1 MIVKTHTFNM
11 LCWPTAV
18 TDAAVA
24 YVTGETDKVK
34 HIFSI
39 ILHNTHAGAVTVDIH
54 LVQNNAG
61 AVGTAA
67 DANKIYKVTL
77 TADET
82 EVLSFPGSESLTLD
96 AANDTLQAVADVTGV
111 VIIAVKGDE
120 VEETTE

>member
-39 ILHNTHAGAVTVDIH
+39 ILHNTHVSAVTVDIH
-54 LVQNNAG
+54 LVQNSAG
-61 AVGTAA
+61 AVGVAA
-67 DANKIYKVTL
+67 DANKIYQVTL
-77 TADET
+77 TANET
-82 EVLSFPGSESLTLD
+82 EVLSFPGAESLTLD
-96 AANDTLQAVADVTGV
+96 ALNDTLQAVASVTSV
-111 VIIAVKGDE
+111 VTITIKGDE
-120 VEETTE
+120 VVETTE